1 MTPRIPEGGRGVHIP
16 SLPVLTP
23 SNAVRGSTFREKF
36 GYPPTPTL
44 AMELLVFLFLVGL
57 FLL

>member
-1 MTPRIPEGGRGVHIP
+1 M
-16 SLPVLTP
+16 LMKFDLTGTRKQG